1 MNINGKDVTI
11 PAIGFHNSGAICYF
25 NSLIQCLLSSPFFLR
40 FTFVNENETKNEN
53 NEAKNEKNENNEKN
67 ETKNKEKPFTAFFMN
82 ILSDQW
88 NMLFT
93 TSLLQQLR
101 NFQPNQSSSE
111 YFILMIDSLGWE
123 KLFEC
128 QYKLTTRCNEC
139 GFTKEKIDVS
149 YNVLVNQ
156 FDDFVQT
163 ASSLE
168 NVLCDGCKKKTT
180 LTEQRKISAVSDM
193 IVISLNKYFMK
204 NIIPYPI
211 QFTLGAFTFR
221 LKGSIEH
228 FGILGGGHYICRVER
243 QDGYYII
250 DDSRIVSID
259 KDTFERPM
267 PETYMVFYD
276 RVSNSQ

>member
-40 FTFVNENETKNEN
+40 FTFENEIDKNNEN
-53 NEAKNEKNENNEKN
+53 NENNENKNNENK
-67 ETKNKEKPFTAFFMN
+67 KEKSFTAFFMN
-82 ILSDQW
+82 IIADQW

-93 TSLLQQLR
+93 TSLLQSLR

-139 GFTKEKIDVS
+139 GFVKEKVDVS

-163 ASSLE
+163 ATSLE
-168 NVLCDGCKKKTT
+168 NVMCDGCKQKTT
-180 LTEQRKISAVSDM
+180 LIEQRKISAVSDM

-211 QFTLGAFTFR
+211 QFTLGTFTFR

-228 FGILGGGHYICRVER
+228 FGILGGGHYTCRVER
-243 QDGYYII
+243 GDGHYII
-250 DDSRIVSID
+250 DDSRVASID
-259 KDTFERPM
+259 KDTFYRPM

>member
-1 MNINGKDVTI
+1 MNINGKTVTI

-40 FTFVNENETKNEN
+40 FTFENEN
-53 NEAKNEKNENNEKN
+53 NENNENNHNNENHNNEKH
-67 ETKNKEKPFTAFFMN
+67 EIESKKNKNKPFTAFFMN

-93 TSLLQQLR
+93 TGLLQQLR

-139 GFTKEKIDVS
+139 GFTKEKVDVS

-156 FDDFVQT
+156 FDEFVQT
-163 ASSLE
+163 ATSLE
-168 NVLCDGCKKKTT
+168 NVMCDGCKKKTT
-180 LTEQRKISAVSDM
+180 LIEQRKINAVSNM

-211 QFTLGAFTFR
+211 QFTLGDFTFR

-228 FGILGGGHYICRVER
+228 FGILGGGHYTCRVER
-243 QDGYYII
+243 QDGYYGI
-250 DDSRIVSID
+250 DDSRVISID
-259 KDTFERPM
+259 KETFERPM
-267 PETYMVFYD
+267 AETYMVFYD
-276 RVSNSQ
+276 RVS

>member
-1 MNINGKDVTI
+1 MNDTHYKNMKINGKEVII
-11 PAIGFHNSGAICYF
+11 PAIVFHNSGAICYF

-40 FTFVNENETKNEN
+40 FTFETENKTDSIKNEH
-53 NEAKNEKNENNEKN
+53 
-67 ETKNKEKPFTAFFMN
+67 EKPFTAFFMN

-93 TSLLQQLR
+93 TSLLQHLR

-111 YFILMIDSLGWE
+111 YFILMADSLGWE

-156 FDDFVQT
+156 FDEFVQT

-168 NVLCDGCKKKTT
+168 NVVCDGCKNRTT

-228 FGILGGGHYICRVER
+228 FGILGGGHYTCRVER
-243 QDGYYII
+243 QDGYYGI
-250 DDSRIVSID
+250 DDSRVVSID
-259 KDTFERPM
+259 KETFEKPM
-267 PETYMVFYD
+267 SETYMVFYD
-276 RVSNSQ
+276 RVLNYQ